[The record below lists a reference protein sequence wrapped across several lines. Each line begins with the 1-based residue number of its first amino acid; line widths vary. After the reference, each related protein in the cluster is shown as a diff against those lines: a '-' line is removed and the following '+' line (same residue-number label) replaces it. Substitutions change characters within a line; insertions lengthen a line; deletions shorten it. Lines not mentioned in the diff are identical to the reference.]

1 MNNTE
6 MYFLKINLAIAVF
19 YLVYRFVF
27 YRDTFWAARR
37 FYLVFG
43 ILLSVLYP
51 FISLAGWLEN
61 QEPIQ
66 VLMANYVNLKDITVT
81 AEPASILTFRNLLY
95 VIYMLV
101 AGFFCI
107 KMCMQLGSIFSWK
120 LKGTKSLLQGTEVVA
135 VNEIITPFSFFNLIF
150 INPDLHNELE
160 TKQILT
166 HEQTHARQLH
176 SMDVLLS
183 EILTI
188 ICWFNPAVWLL
199 KREIR
204 QNLEFLADNNV
215 LQSGFDSKNYQYHLL
230 QLSYQTPE
238 IKLTNKFNVS
248 PIKKRIIMMNQ
259 QKTSKAGILKYSL
272 IVPLALALVLSSN
285 AQSVVSSAKKAT
297 TTTKVK
303 VKTAIQSSDKDMV
316 YTIVEKM
323 PQFPGG
329 ETALFNYIN
338 QNVKYP
344 AEAIKKNE
352 QGSVIIRFIVN
363 SLGKVEKVEILRGVS
378 ESIDKEALRVINTLP
393 DFIPGEQNGKKV
405 AVWYTMPIT
414 FRLDGDSK
422 IKDNKRQT
430 TTKIAESFE
439 IVDGSKPLYLIDEKP
454 ATEAE
459 VKALNPQDI
468 KEVKVLKDATATALY
483 GSRAVNGVVLIT
495 MKK

>member
-6 MYFLKINLAIAVF
+6 MYFLKINLAIALF

-27 YRDTFWAARR
+27 YKDTFWAARR
-37 FYLVFG
+37 FYLVFS
-43 ILLSVLYP
+43 ILLSMLYP

-66 VLMANYVNLKDITVT
+66 ALMANYVNLKDITVT
-81 AEPASILTFRNLLY
+81 TAPISILTFRNVLY
-95 VIYMLV
+95 AIYLLV
-101 AGFFCI
+101 AGFFFI
-107 KMCMQLGSIFSWK
+107 KMCMQLGSIFRWK
-120 LKGTKSLLQGTEVVA
+120 LKGIKKILQGNEIVA
-135 VNEIITPFSFFNLIF
+135 VNETITPFSFFNLIF

-176 SMDVLLS
+176 SLDVLLS
-183 EILTI
+183 ETLTI
-188 ICWFNPAVWLL
+188 ICWFNPAAWLL

-215 LQSGFDSKNYQYHLL
+215 LESGFDSKNYQYHLL
-230 QLSYQTPE
+230 QLSYQIPNVP
-238 IKLTNKFNVS
+238 LVNKFNVL

-259 QKTSKAGILKYSL
+259 QKSAKAGLLKYSL
-272 IVPLALALVLSSN
+272 IVPLALVLVLSSN

-303 VKTAIQSSDKDMV
+303 VKTAIQSSDKDKV
-316 YTIVEKM
+316 YTMVEKM

-329 ETALFNYIN
+329 ETALLNYIN

-344 AEAIKKNE
+344 DEAMKNNE
-352 QGSVIIRFIVN
+352 QGKVIVRFVINVT
-363 SLGKVEKVEILRGVS
+363 GKVEKVEISRGVS
-378 ESIDKEALRVINTLP
+378 ASIDKEALRVVNSLP
-393 DFIPGEQNGKKV
+393 DFTPGEIKGKKV
-405 AVWYTMPIT
+405 AVWYILPIS
-414 FRLDGDSK
+414 FKLDSSPKNSVYKEHATSEIIDS
-422 IKDNKRQT
+422 
-430 TTKIAESFE
+430 
-439 IVDGSKPLYLIDEKP
+439 SKPLYLIDEKP

-459 VKALNPQDI
+459 VNALNPQSI
-468 KEVKVLKDATATALY
+468 KEVKVLKDANATAIY
-483 GSRAVNGVVLIT
+483 GTRGTNGVVLIT